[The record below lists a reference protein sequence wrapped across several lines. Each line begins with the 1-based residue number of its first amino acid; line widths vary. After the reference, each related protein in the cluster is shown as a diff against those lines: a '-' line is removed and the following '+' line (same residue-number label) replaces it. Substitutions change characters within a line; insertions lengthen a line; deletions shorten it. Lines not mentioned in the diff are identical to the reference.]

1 MKILNQVGFMLEVY
15 MKENYKRDKR
25 SSSSNESTDRTIR
38 SRVNEWIGFINNSQL
53 KKKWQKRKHS
63 LPFYILHL

>member
-15 MKENYKRDKR
+15 MKEYYKMDKS

-38 SRVNEWIGFINNSQL
+38 SRVDE
-53 KKKWQKRKHS
+53 
-63 LPFYILHL
+63 